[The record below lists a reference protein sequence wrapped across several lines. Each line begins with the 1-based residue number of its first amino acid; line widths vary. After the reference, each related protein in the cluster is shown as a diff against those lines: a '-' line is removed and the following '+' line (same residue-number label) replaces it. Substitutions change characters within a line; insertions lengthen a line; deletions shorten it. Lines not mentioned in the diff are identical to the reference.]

1 MYRIS
6 ELGEL
11 VGLSRTTLLYYE
23 KLGLIQGERLGNG
36 YRTYSERD
44 LQRLRLIL
52 QLQAGGLT
60 LKECQACLEAKI
72 DRDLL
77 MNRLQA
83 LDDEIVQKQ
92 RSRALLASLLGE
104 EGQTDWH
111 DQASKVAPDEHLA
124 WLIKQGFDEKEAL
137 RLKWLS
143 KNMNEHEQY
152 MADFMHVFS
161 ALDRWG
167 PGFEGD
173 TLQALSAV
181 PFKPTNILEIGC
193 GRGIA
198 TTVLAQNTDAKITA
212 LDNETTALERTIERA
227 TEAGVAEK
235 IETVNASM
243 TDIPLE
249 KGQYDLIWAE
259 GCAYVMGV
267 NNALKQWRSL
277 LSDNGVLVL
286 SDMVWSVE
294 SPNPAI
300 AAFLGS
306 EYPDLTTAAVRIEQA
321 KAAGYEVIDTFT
333 MSKDAWEAYYT
344 PLGERVAELEVTMTG
359 SAALKDIKRE
369 VELMTT
375 YFGDVNYQL
384 FILAKA
390 K

>member
-6 ELGEL
+6 ELGER

-23 KLGLIQGERLGNG
+23 KLGLIQGERLENG

-44 LQRLRLIL
+44 LQRLRLIQ

-72 DRDLL
+72 DRTLL
-77 MNRLQA
+77 VNRLEQ
-83 LDDEIVQKQ
+83 LDAEIAEKQ
-92 RSRALLASLLGE
+92 RSRELLASLLGE
-104 EGQTDWH
+104 DGQSDWH

-124 WLIKQGFDEKEAL
+124 WLIKQGFNEKEAL

-143 KNMNEHEQY
+143 KNMNEHDQY
-152 MADFMHVFS
+152 MADFMHIFN
-161 ALDRWG
+161 ALERWG
-167 PGFEGD
+167 PGSGSD
-173 TLQALSAV
+173 TLRALKAV
-181 PFKPTNILEIGC
+181 PFVPENLLEIGC

-198 TTVLAQNTDAKITA
+198 TTVLAKNTNARITA
-212 LDNETTALERTIERA
+212 LDNETTALERTMERA
-227 TEAGVAEK
+227 TDAGVATK
-235 IETVNASM
+235 IETICASM

-249 KGQYDLIWAE
+249 KGQFDLIWAE

-277 LSDNGVLVL
+277 LSENGVLVL
-286 SDMVWSVE
+286 SDMVWSVD
-294 SPNPAI
+294 SPSPDI

-306 EYPDLTTAAVRIEQA
+306 EYPDITTAAVRIAQA
-321 KAAGYEVIDTFT
+321 NAAGYDVIDTFT
-333 MSKDAWEAYYT
+333 MSKDAWDAYYT
-344 PLGERVAELEVTMTG
+344 PLGERVTELETSMAN

-369 VELMTT
+369 VALMTAH
-375 YFGDVNYQL
+375 FGEVNYQL

>member
-60 LKECQACLEAKI
+60 LKECQACVEAKI
-72 DRDLL
+72 DRSLL
-77 MNRLQA
+77 VNRLQE
-83 LDDEIVQKQ
+83 LDDEIAQKQ

-104 EGQTDWH
+104 DGQTDWH

-124 WLIKQGFDEKEAL
+124 WLIKQGFNEKEAL

-143 KNMNEHEQY
+143 KNMNEHDQY
-152 MADFMHVFS
+152 MADFMLVFN

-167 PGFEGD
+167 PGSESD
-173 TLQALSAV
+173 TLHALKAV
-181 PFKPTNILEIGC
+181 PFSPQNLLEIGC

-198 TTVLAQNTDAKITA
+198 TTVLARNTNAKITV
-212 LDNETTALERTIERA
+212 LDNETSALERTIERA

-249 KGQYDLIWAE
+249 NGQYDLIWAE

-277 LSDNGVLVL
+277 LADDGVLVL
-286 SDMVWSVE
+286 SDMVWTVE
-294 SPNPAI
+294 SPNPVI
-300 AAFLGS
+300 AAFLGN
-306 EYPDLTTAAVRIEQA
+306 EYPDLTTAAERIKQA
-321 KAAGYEVIDTFT
+321 KAAGYDVIDTFT
-333 MSKDAWEAYYT
+333 MSKDAWDAYYT
-344 PLGERVAELEVTMTG
+344 PLGERVAELEASMAD
-359 SAALKDIKRE
+359 SPALKDIKRE
-369 VELMTT
+369 VELMTA
-375 YFGDVNYQL
+375 YFGEVNYQL